1 MGMDLL
7 TPSKKLFSK
16 FGRLLPSKVI
26 EVRLEQLKKARSPI
40 LVTELGIVIEVRPE
54 QPEKA
59 LSPMLVMELG
69 IVIEV
74 RLEQPEK
81 A

>member
-26 EVRLEQLKKARSPI
+26 EVRPEQPQKADFPI
-40 LVTELGIVIEVRPE
+40 LVTELGIMTEVRPEQREKAYSPILATEFGIVIEVRPE
-54 QPEKA
+54 
-59 LSPMLVMELG
+59 
-69 IVIEV
+69 
-74 RLEQPEK
+74 
-81 A
+81 